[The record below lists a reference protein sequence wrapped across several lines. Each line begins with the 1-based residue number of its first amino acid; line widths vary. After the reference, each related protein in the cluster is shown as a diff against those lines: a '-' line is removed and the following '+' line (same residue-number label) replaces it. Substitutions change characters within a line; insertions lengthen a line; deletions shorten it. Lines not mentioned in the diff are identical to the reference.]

1 MTTVSSQYG
10 HIEARIAEIQQRIAQ
25 LNGDNT
31 ALNQANA
38 QGAAFGDV
46 LNDQMTQMAVT
57 GDDVDPNSFTTEAER
72 NGTVIPGL
80 LSDETI
86 SLRGTGNSLESAQG
100 PLPGMGQS
108 KDYNPI
114 NRGDRHNPLFALIH
128 QHANAQGLDPSLV
141 KAVVKAESGFNP
153 KAVSRTGAKGLMQL
167 MPGTA
172 NGLGVKHAFDPNENI
187 QGGTKYLKKL
197 MTKYQS
203 VPLALAAYN
212 AGPGAVDKYGGI
224 PPYKET
230 KQYVRSV
237 MAYQRQFQQGV

>member
-1 MTTVSSQYG
+1 MTSVSSQYG

-25 LNGDNT
+25 LNGDNQ

-46 LNDQMTQMAVT
+46 LNDQMTQMAVAN
-57 GDDVDPNSFTTEAER
+57 DPSNPNAFATEAEI
-72 NGTVIPGL
+72 NGSVLPGL

-86 SLRGTGNSLESAQG
+86 SLRGLDGSQG
-100 PLPGMGQS
+100 PVPGL
-108 KDYNPI
+108 DNPTVH
-114 NRGDRHNPLFALIH
+114 RKGHRHNPLFALIH
-128 QHANAQGLDPSLV
+128 QHADAQGLDPSLV
-141 KAVVKAESGFNP
+141 TAVVKAESGFNP

-197 MTKYQS
+197 MNKYQS

-230 KQYVRSV
+230 QQYVQRV
-237 MAYQRQFQQGV
+237 MAYQRQFKSQGV

>member
-1 MTTVSSQYG
+1 MTSVSSQYG

-25 LNGDNT
+25 LNGDNQ

-46 LNDQMTQMAVT
+46 LNDQMTQMAVANDPT
-57 GDDVDPNSFTTEAER
+57 DPNTFATEAEI
-72 NGTVIPGL
+72 NGSVIPGL

-86 SLRGTGNSLESAQG
+86 SLRGIENFQG
-100 PLPGMGQS
+100 PLPGMAQN
-108 KDYNPI
+108 KPYNPV
-114 NRGDRHNPLFALIH
+114 NRGHRHNPLFALIH
-128 QHANAQGLDPSLV
+128 QHASAQGLDPSLV

-197 MTKYQS
+197 MNKYQS

-230 KQYVRSV
+230 QQYVQRV
-237 MAYQRQFQQGV
+237 MAYQRQFKSQGV